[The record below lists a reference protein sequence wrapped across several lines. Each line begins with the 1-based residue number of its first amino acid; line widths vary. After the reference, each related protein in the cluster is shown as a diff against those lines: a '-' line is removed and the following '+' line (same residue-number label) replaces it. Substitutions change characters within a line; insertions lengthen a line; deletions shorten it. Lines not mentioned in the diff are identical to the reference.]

1 MQDCHGKSN
10 IQQEGD
16 SFHQQIGRNSK
27 EETSKVLYLE
37 HSFVWRWNWD
47 ASESRSEIH
56 GKLWNVV
63 LEKDGEAQL
72 DWSCEK
78 WRSTTESQRGEE
90 YRTHSETKEGWLDW
104 SHLA

>member
-37 HSFVWRWNWD
+37 HSFVWR
-47 ASESRSEIH
+47 
-56 GKLWNVV
+56 
-63 LEKDGEAQL
+63 
-72 DWSCEK
+72 
-78 WRSTTESQRGEE
+78 
-90 YRTHSETKEGWLDW
+90 
-104 SHLA
+104 